1 MHCTQC
7 GSEGEGPFCV
17 ACGATFRS
25 MDCSRCDETLP
36 PGARFCGECGA
47 PVSAR
52 DSSGGPEG
60 GSTLPWAVSGVL
72 MVALIVVAAFP
83 MFGGGDSGQAQPP
96 MGAGPQTQ
104 LGPTGS
110 VDLASMSPREAAD
123 RLFER
128 VAVALSVQDSA
139 EVVNFVP
146 MAVDAYELARP
157 LDTDGLFHL
166 ALLQRVSLDFEASLA
181 TALEGLEED
190 PENVLLLSAAAEAHL
205 EMGREEEAREYYGRM
220 LEVWDEQMERDLEDY
235 EHHQNLLPI
244 LRADAEELLGLDGD
258 GGGDG

>member
-7 GSEGEGPFCV
+7 GSEGEGPFCA
-17 ACGATFRS
+17 ACGAAFHS
-25 MDCSRCDETLP
+25 VECPACDETALP
-36 PGARFCGECGA
+36 GSRFCPECGA
-47 PVSAR
+47 PLGAKVPKGAP
-52 DSSGGPEG
+52 DG

-83 MFGGGDSGQAQPP
+83 MFGGGDAGPPQPP

-104 LGPTGS
+104 LGPTGA
-110 VDLASMSPREAAD
+110 VDLSSMSPREAAD

-128 VAVALSVQDSA
+128 VAFALSAQDSA

-166 ALLQRVSLDFEASLA
+166 ALLQRVSLEFEASLA

-190 PENVLLLSAAAEAHL
+190 PDHVLLLSAAAEAHL
-205 EMGREEEAREYYGRM
+205 ELGRDDEAREYYARM
-220 LEVWDEQMERDLEDY
+220 LDVWDEQMERELEDY

-244 LRADAEELLGLDGD
+244 LREDAEALVGGTDDG
-258 GGGDG
+258 